1 MTTPTCR
8 DCGTP
13 LRKLT
18 AMRCPHH
25 ARLALARAR
34 VSATRARWTQAAHE
48 PCAICG
54 GAITRRHD
62 EAYASWMRR
71 RACSVECGHA
81 LKRRTRAAEIVRC
94 ATCGIP
100 LSDPRTGVCA
110 SDADNRWCWMR
121 SQTGAVAV

>member
-1 MTTPTCR
+1 MIALVCR

-13 LRKLT
+13 LRKPT
-18 AMRCPHH
+18 ATRCPHC
-25 ARLALARAR
+25 ARLALARTRA
-34 VSATRARWTQAAHE
+34 SANRARWTQTAHA
-48 PCAICG
+48 PCVICG

-62 EAYASWMRR
+62 ESYSSWMRR

-81 LKRRTRAAEIVRC
+81 LKRRTRATEIVRC
-94 ATCGIP
+94 ARCSIP

-121 SQTGAVAV
+121 SQQNAVAV